1 MGLDQYAY
9 LVREEDLND
18 EIVDLEDCIKDGI
31 TDFAFDYWRKFYP
44 LQEYMANMYFSRG
57 GKSITF
63 NCAYMKF
70 LKEDLDYL
78 EEEAKK
84 AVLLQVGYFAD
95 HCKGLDVY
103 VVTDLLKFV
112 SKSRSEMEKGNAVIY
127 SSWW

>member
-18 EIVDLEDCIKDGI
+18 EIVDLQDCIKDKI
-31 TDFAFDYWRKFYP
+31 IVRDFDYWRMFYA
-44 LQEYMANMYFSRG
+44 LEDYMSNMYFLRG
-57 GKSITF
+57 GKSNPF
-63 NCAYMKF
+63 NCVYMKF
-70 LKEDLDYL
+70 LTEDLTYL

-84 AVLLQVGYFAD
+84 AVLLQIGYFAD
-95 HCKGLDVY
+95 HYDGLDIY

-112 SKSRSEMEKGNAVIY
+112 SKARSEMEKGNAVIY